1 MKPEIEKN
9 EEIIEQMME
18 ESSQEESIN
27 EVFEY
32 LGDQFPQFDI
42 DLMKNY
48 LLVIIGQIEHEM
60 NLVLDEDKK
69 IGLIV
74 HIVCLID
81 KLQQQH
87 TPSVN
92 FMAYSVLGAFGDGR
106 YGGLFEKMKTFL
118 KPLEETFD
126 VMIQDNEI
134 ATIISIIC
142 K

>member
-1 MKPEIEKN
+1 MKCLNISRP
-9 EEIIEQMME
+9 
-18 ESSQEESIN
+18 
-27 EVFEY
+27 V
-32 LGDQFPQFDI
+32 PQFDI
-42 DLMKNY
+42 DLMRKY

-92 FMAYSVLGAFGDGR
+92 FMAYSVLGDFGDGR

-134 ATIISIIC
+134 ATIISIIR